1 MSKLTTNQIYKES
14 KAELSFKDWLKT
26 KQDNGVLAD
35 HQKMFNYDGDE
46 EIEEVEE
53 EKVITTKKAKSSML
67 GMNLFGVLALGSLV
81 YGLTQVSKN

>member
-1 MSKLTTNQIYKES
+1 
-14 KAELSFKDWLKT
+14 
-26 KQDNGVLAD
+26 
-35 HQKMFNYDGDE
+35 MFNYDGEE
-46 EIEEVEE
+46 EIEEE

>member
-1 MSKLTTNQIYKES
+1 MSKLTANQIYKES
-14 KAELSFKDWLKT
+14 KSELSFKDWLKT
-26 KQDNGVLAD
+26 EQDNGVLAD
-35 HQKMFNYDGDE
+35 HQKMFNYDGEE
-46 EIEEVEE
+46 EIEEE